1 MGQLT
6 QPLVDRRRDPRQ
18 PKAFSL
24 WLRPRGSYQRISAW
38 MLDVSAGGAAMLP
51 PADSVPPLGVRV
63 ELSEMHT
70 TDPLVRAGAGPLPRF
85 ARVIRHD
92 RAEGLTRR
100 IAVQFEAQAE
110 DGLAGH
116 NQQAAL
122 ASQPRA
128 QTLPTPP
135 PVAAAN
141 SGIVLPV

>member
-1 MGQLT
+1 MGQPT
-6 QPLVDRRRDPRQ
+6 QPLVERRRDPRQ

-38 MLDVSAGGAAMLP
+38 MLDVSAGGAALLTS
-51 PADSVPPLGVRV
+51 ADRVPPLGVRV

-92 RAEGLTRR
+92 GEDGLTRR

-110 DGLAGH
+110 DGLAGRAR
-116 NQQAAL
+116 QAAL

-128 QTLPTPP
+128 QALPMSP
-135 PVAAAN
+135 PVAVSN

>member
-1 MGQLT
+1 VGQPT
-6 QPLVDRRRDPRQ
+6 QPLVERRRDPRR

-38 MLDVSAGGAAMLP
+38 MLDVSAGGAALLT
-51 PADSVPPLGVRV
+51 PADRVPPLGVRV

-92 RAEGLTRR
+92 GGGGLTRR
-100 IAVQFEAQAE
+100 MAVQFEAQAE
-110 DGLAGH
+110 DGLVGH
-116 NQQAAL
+116 SRQVAL

-128 QTLPTPP
+128 QTLPMPP
-135 PVAAAN
+135 PVAASN